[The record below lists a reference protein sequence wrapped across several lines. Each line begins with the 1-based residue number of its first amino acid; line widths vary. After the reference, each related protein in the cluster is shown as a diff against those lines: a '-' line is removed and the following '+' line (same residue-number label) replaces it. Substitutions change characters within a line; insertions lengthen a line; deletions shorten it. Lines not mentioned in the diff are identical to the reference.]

1 MISQTYGEQ
10 IYAGVLGKIIGV
22 YMGRPVEGWSYENI
36 VKEFGKIEN
45 FVAEH
50 NGFPLIVPDDDISGT
65 FVFYRALEDN
75 GYPKDVTADQIGQT
89 WLNYIIEDKTI
100 LWWGGLARSTEHS
113 AYLRLKQGVKPPY
126 SGSFEYNGQS
136 IAEAIGSQIFIDTW
150 AMSNPGNP
158 ERAAKM
164 AREAAI
170 VSHAGI
176 AVEAAVYLAA
186 IEALAFDIKDVD

>member
-164 AREAAI
+164 ARSCYCKSRGDCRGGGR
-170 VSHAGI
+170 VSGSHRSPG
-176 AVEAAVYLAA
+176 
-186 IEALAFDIKDVD
+186 F